1 MEFTLSMTFTTSNGD
16 KSTISIEGVKENL
29 TQAEA
34 STLMDTI
41 IEKDIFLT
49 LSRKG
54 IEFYFSVNLSL
65 RWNKENKYLS
75 HIFY

>member
-29 TQAEA
+29 TQAES

-49 LSRKG
+49 KNGTLTG
-54 IEFYFSVNLSL
+54 
-65 RWNKENKYLS
+65 KYSAQLLQKQVTK
-75 HIFY
+75 FNVA

>member
-16 KSTISIEGVKENL
+16 KSTISIERVKENL

-49 LSRKG
+49 KNGTLTG
-54 IEFYFSVNLSL
+54 
-65 RWNKENKYLS
+65 KYSAQLVQKQVTK
-75 HIFY
+75 FNVA

>member
-29 TQAEA
+29 TQSEA
-34 STLMDTI
+34 SALMDAI

-49 LSRKG
+49 KNGTLTG
-54 IEFYFSVNLSL
+54 
-65 RWNKENKYLS
+65 KYSAQLVQRQVTK
-75 HIFY
+75 FEVA

>member
-1 MEFTLSMTFTTSNGD
+1 MTFTTSNGD

-29 TQAEA
+29 TKAEA

-49 LSRKG
+49 KNGTLTG
-54 IEFYFSVNLSL
+54 
-65 RWNKENKYLS
+65 KYSAQLVQKQVTK
-75 HIFY
+75 FNVA

>member
-34 STLMDTI
+34 STLMDAI

-49 LSRKG
+49 KNGTLTG
-54 IEFYFSVNLSL
+54 
-65 RWNKENKYLS
+65 KYSAQLVQRQVTKLEVA
-75 HIFY
+75 

>member
-29 TQAEA
+29 TQAES

-49 LSRKG
+49 KNGTLTG
-54 IEFYFSVNLSL
+54 
-65 RWNKENKYLS
+65 KYSAQLVQRQVTK
-75 HIFY
+75 FNVA

>member
-29 TQAEA
+29 TQAEV

-49 LSRKG
+49 KNGTLTGKYSAQLVQKQ
-54 IEFYFSVNLSL
+54 VLSL
-65 RWNKENKYLS
+65 K
-75 HIFY
+75 

>member
-29 TQAEA
+29 AQAEA

-49 LSRKG
+49 KNGTLTG
-54 IEFYFSVNLSL
+54 
-65 RWNKENKYLS
+65 KYSAQLVQKQVTK
-75 HIFY
+75 FNVA